1 MRKYIL
7 SFLLALAAAAPAATD
22 KVPLM
27 VSTNG
32 QIEAPTNF
40 WAAQVTNARYV
51 AAVQAVATN
60 SAGNLTGT
68 SNALYTLI
76 TTSTA
81 GLASTNQV
89 GTRTNELRLLIL
101 AATNGLHGLT
111 ITWTNALTAA
121 ASAGE
126 VRAMTT
132 ASNVAVGATSGLPA
146 WVTNLARQSVY
157 GTNVLYLDAA
167 AGQNA
172 NSNALVALTNRT
184 GARVVFRGE
193 HRIGVG
199 YSGGY
204 NSDAMAQ
211 AAVFKF
217 LRLTNATI
225 EFEPGACIVVTNGA
239 GDVMDIRSCERSLM
253 IRPKISWLTRP
264 TTPNSVFTVA
274 INYCDGTRDFI
285 FDGPDIRNYHNHGIN
300 EQLASSRNSSNVWV
314 LNGYF
319 YNGGISNFN
328 SGGTYN
334 VDGAAVQVADG
345 GLVRNCRFESVL
357 RGVEIEGA
365 AGNGTQP
372 WTTVEDCEFLD
383 VFEKS
388 VFNITESKGH
398 KLRVM
403 RNRFIRTATGV
414 PGDWGNYGVYITAGG
429 IDQQISGNSFDN
441 VIVANYVAGSG
452 QRNVRITDNDYRT
465 NSTAIYVAQ
474 ADGAGL
480 GIAGVVIAN
489 NTLYLATNGIRL
501 AAQDFAITGNT
512 LRDCGGVNN
521 MGAIDI
527 FANGTNWTG
536 SGTVTGNPVSDRRS
550 SGNMK
555 SGIWLQTGTTNVCVI
570 GNHVQGQAF
579 SEPYYDYGASNA
591 VVRMTDLR
599 RLVGYP
605 MILAPTNSN
614 GTNPIMQ
621 IFSSQGTLGLEV
633 VSNAT
638 LSFVNGYSPATKTN
652 VYLAMDQ
659 TQAGGTAAIQMKT
672 TPTSG
677 GASINTFRLTG
688 LFLGTSNGS
697 QVGVLGVGVSG
708 SGYRDTFYVRNG
720 RVGVLT
726 NNPLG
731 VITTV
736 SDSAAVVPLMAY
748 TFGSAT
754 TNAIEVRDSADAVK
768 WAITPEGW
776 IRHNTT
782 NNVITATGVGSPEGV
797 ISAGIGSEYRRMDAS
812 GPPWKWIK
820 TNATGAIGWYPI
832 AN

>member
-1 MRKYIL
+1 MKHLIL
-7 SFLLALAAAAPAATD
+7 SLLVILSAATGRAATL
-22 KVPLM
+22 VPLM
-27 VSTNG
+27 VDTNG
-32 QIEAPTNF
+32 VLAAPTNF
-40 WAAQVTNARYV
+40 IGALRTNAQF
-51 AAVQAVATN
+51 AAAITALATN
-60 SAGNLTGT
+60 SAGDLAGT
-68 SNALYTLI
+68 SNSLVTQI
-76 TTSTA
+76 TAATA
-81 GLASTNQV
+81 SLASTNQV
-89 GTRTNELRLLIL
+89 DTRTNQLRLLIL
-101 AATNGLHGLT
+101 DATNGLHSLVLG
-111 ITWTNALTAA
+111 WTNALTAA

-146 WVTNLARQSVY
+146 WVTNIARQSIY
-157 GTNVLYLDAA
+157 GTNVLYLDAS

-172 NSNALVALTNRT
+172 NSNALVALTNRS

-217 LRLTNATI
+217 LRLTNAVV
-225 EFEPGACIVVTNGA
+225 EFEAGASIVVTNGA
-239 GDVMDIRSCERSLM
+239 GDVMDLRSCDRLLM
-253 IRPKISWLTRP
+253 IRPKILWLTRATTP
-264 TTPNSVFTVA
+264 TTVFTVA
-274 INYCDGTRDFI
+274 INYCDGTRDVVI
-285 FDGPDIRNYHNHGIN
+285 DGPDIRNYHNHGIN
-300 EQLASSRNSSNVWV
+300 EQLATSRNSSNVWV
-314 LNGYF
+314 INGYF

-328 SGGTYN
+328 NAGTYN

-345 GLVRNCRFESVL
+345 GLVRNCRFEAVL

-388 VFNITESKGH
+388 AFNITEGKGH
-398 KLRVM
+398 KLRVA
-403 RNRFIRTATGV
+403 RNRFIRTAAGV
-414 PGDWGNYGVYITAGG
+414 PGDWGNYGVYITGAG
-429 IDQQISGNSFDN
+429 IDQQVTDNSFDN
-441 VIVANYVAGSG
+441 VLVATYVAGSG
-452 QRNVRITDNDYRT
+452 QRHVRITDNDFRT
-465 NSTAIYVAQ
+465 NRTGIYVAQ
-474 ADGAGL
+474 ADGSGL

-489 NTLYLATNGIRL
+489 NTLFLATNGIRL

-527 FANGTNWTG
+527 FTVGTNWTG
-536 SGTVTGNPVSDRRS
+536 SGTITGNPVNDRRS
-550 SGNMK
+550 SNNMK
-555 SGIWLQTGTTNVCVI
+555 AGIWLQAGVTNTCVL

-614 GTNPIMQ
+614 GTNVIMQ
-621 IFSSQGTLGLEV
+621 VYSSQGTLGLQVE
-633 VSNAT
+633 SNAT
-638 LSFVNGYSPATKTN
+638 ITLVNGYSPATKTN
-652 VYLAMDQ
+652 VFIAMDQ
-659 TQAGGTAAIQMKT
+659 SQAGGTAALQMKT

-677 GASINTFRLTG
+677 GASINTVRLTG
-688 LFLGTSNGS
+688 YFLGTTNGS
-697 QVGVLGVGVSG
+697 QVGVLGVGVAG
-708 SGYRDTFYVRNG
+708 SGYRDTVYVRNG
-720 RVGVLT
+720 RFGVLT
-726 NNPLG
+726 NNPLAIG
-731 VITTV
+731 TFV
-736 SDSAAVVPLMAY
+736 SDSAAVVPIIAY

-754 TNAIEVRDSADAVK
+754 TNALEVRDSADAVK
-768 WAITPEGW
+768 WAITPEGY

-797 ISAGIGSEYRRMDAS
+797 VNGGIGSEYRRMDA

-820 TNATGAIGWYPI
+820 TNATGSIGWYPI